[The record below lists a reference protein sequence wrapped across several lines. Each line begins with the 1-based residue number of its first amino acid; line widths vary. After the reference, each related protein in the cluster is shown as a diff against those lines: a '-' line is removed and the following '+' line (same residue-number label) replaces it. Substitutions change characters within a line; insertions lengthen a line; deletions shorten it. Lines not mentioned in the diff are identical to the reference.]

1 MKNLLFSFLFLSACP
16 LLLSQGVEGAKD
28 HSLFPGVEGFTIYDY
43 MVQNFSGYQFCNE
56 EGEDIQVEGMLTFIY
71 YECNDEVDPDKIIT
85 AIGNRVKELGG
96 KFYGD
101 DPHRRWAEI
110 HTENRVV
117 WAELYA
123 EDFYYTLNIIEKGE
137 ILSDITPEGFAG
149 DLAANGKA
157 VIHLNFDRG
166 ECVLKEEC
174 GKVVDMI
181 AQALKND
188 ASIKILIEG
197 FTDDI
202 GRSDDNMRLS
212 ENRAV
217 ALANALIESGV
228 DAGRIESA
236 GRGEEN
242 PVASNETVEGRA
254 LNNRIEIIKKE

>member
-1 MKNLLFSFLFLSACP
+1 MKNLVLSLLLLSACP

-28 HSLFPGVEGFTIYDY
+28 YYLFPGVAGFTIYDY
-43 MVQNFSGYQFCNE
+43 MVQNFTGYKFCNE
-56 EGEDIQVEGMLTFIY
+56 KGEDIQIEGMLTFIY
-71 YECNDEVDPDKIIT
+71 YECDDEVDPDII
-85 AIGNRVKELGG
+85 ISSIEKRVKELGG

-101 DPHRRWAEI
+101 DPHRRWADI
-110 HTENRVV
+110 HTDNRVI
-117 WAELYA
+117 WTELYA

-137 ILSDITPEGFAG
+137 ILSDITSEGFAS

-174 GKVVDMI
+174 GKVIDMI

-188 ASIKILIEG
+188 QSVKIMIEG
-197 FTDDI
+197 FTDNI

-228 DAGRIESA
+228 DAERIESA

-254 LNNRIEIIKKE
+254 LNNRIEITKK

>member
-1 MKNLLFSFLFLSACP
+1 MKNLVLSLLLLSASAVV
-16 LLLSQGVEGAKD
+16 LSQGVEGAKD
-28 HSLFPGVEGFTIYDY
+28 YPLFPGVEGFTIYDY
-43 MVQNFSGYQFCNE
+43 MVQNFTGYKFCNE
-56 EGEDIQVEGMLTFIY
+56 EGEDIQIEGMLTFIY
-71 YECNDEVDPDKIIT
+71 YECDDEVDPDKII
-85 AIGNRVKELGG
+85 ASIENKVKELGG

-110 HTENRVV
+110 HTDNRVI
-117 WAELYA
+117 WTELYA

-137 ILSDITPEGFAG
+137 ILSEITSEGFAS

-174 GKVVDMI
+174 GKVIDMI

-188 ASIKILIEG
+188 QSVKILIEG
-197 FTDDI
+197 FTDNI

-228 DAGRIESA
+228 DADRIESA

-254 LNNRIEIIKKE
+254 LNNRIEITKK